1 MTNYDR
7 PVRILIIDDN
17 IGDVGLLREALKEE
31 CPDCEITH
39 LDNGERALD
48 YLLQRGEYVQSPT
61 PELIILDLNMP
72 RIDGHEV
79 LNVVRSTPR
88 LSGISVSV
96 LSSSSYEMARAG
108 LMHPNHF
115 FQKPFDLDDFLS
127 VAKQI
132 LRQFRTG
139 ETANAGEP

>member
-31 CPDCEITH
+31 CPDCEIAH

-88 LSGISVSV
+88 LSSISVSV
-96 LSSSSYEMARAG
+96 LSSSPYEMARTT

-115 FQKPFDLDDFLS
+115 FQKPFDLD
-127 VAKQI
+127 
-132 LRQFRTG
+132 
-139 ETANAGEP
+139 